1 MEIYTILIA
10 LHVIGTILGTGGATL
25 AEFQIMRSLKD
36 KKVSDDERAL
46 MHVNYGMIRVGMATL
61 LVSVIGMFWYF
72 YSTGSDHLLTSE
84 KIWIKELMFVMI
96 FINAVAL
103 QKRWIP
109 LWLGASVSFTS
120 WWGATILG
128 LAGHLPYTFST
139 YLAGYAIAIFAV
151 AGVLHLVRQVSS
163 GPAKTAKK
171 NVSLLIAAL
180 VFMALFA
187 IFYQVL
193 TKPSDVETESEMA
206 EVAIVREL
214 SSTVSYDV
222 PGGSHTVRFT
232 VGVDEDG
239 VIDRVSGTDTTD
251 PEHQANVDKFATA
264 LTTMIKGKKLSE
276 LDAVDMVGSSS
287 LTTAAFNEA
296 LADIRAQI

>member
-1 MEIYTILIA
+1 
-10 LHVIGTILGTGGATL
+10 
-25 AEFQIMRSLKD
+25 
-36 KKVSDDERAL
+36 
-46 MHVNYGMIRVGMATL
+46 
-61 LVSVIGMFWYF
+61 
-72 YSTGSDHLLTSE
+72 
-84 KIWIKELMFVMI
+84 
-96 FINAVAL
+96 
-103 QKRWIP
+103 
-109 LWLGASVSFTS
+109 VSFTS

-239 VIDRVSGTDTTD
+239 VIGRVSGTDTTD

>member
-1 MEIYTILIA
+1 MEIYTILII

-25 AEFQIMRSLKD
+25 AELQIVRSLKD

-46 MHVNYGMIRVGMATL
+46 LHVNYRMIRVGMAML
-61 LVSVIGMFWYF
+61 VVSVIGMIWYF
-72 YSTGSDHLLTSE
+72 YSIGSNHLLTSE
-84 KIWIKELMFVMI
+84 KLWIKDLMLVMI

-103 QKRWIP
+103 QKRWVP

-120 WWGATILG
+120 WWGATLLG
-128 LAGHLPYTFST
+128 LAGHLPYSFST
-139 YLAGYAIAIFAV
+139 YLLGYAVAIFAV

-171 NVSLLIAAL
+171 NMSLLVAAL

-193 TKPSDVETESEMA
+193 TKPSDVETESAA

-222 PGGSHTVRFT
+222 PGGSHTVRFSI
-232 VGVDEDG
+232 GVDDNG
-239 VIDRVSGTDTTD
+239 VIGQVTGKDTTD
-251 PEHQANVDKFATA
+251 PSHQGNVDKFATT

-276 LDAVDMVGSSS
+276 LKSVDMVGSSS

-296 LADIRAQI
+296 LADIRTQL

>member
-25 AEFQIMRSLKD
+25 AEFQIVRSLKD
-36 KKVSDDERAL
+36 KKISNDERAL
-46 MHVNYGMIRVGMATL
+46 MHVNYGMIRVGMAIL

-72 YSTGSDHLLTSE
+72 YSTGSDHLWTSE
-84 KIWIKELMFVMI
+84 KLWIKELMFVMI

-103 QKRWIP
+103 HKRWVP

-120 WWGATILG
+120 WWGATLLG
-128 LAGHLPYTFST
+128 LAGHLPYSFST
-139 YLAGYAIAIFAV
+139 YLLGYTVAIFAV
-151 AGVLHLVRQVSS
+151 AGVLHLVRQMSAA
-163 GPAKTAKK
+163 PAKSAKR
-171 NVSLLIAAL
+171 NMSLVIAAL
-180 VFMALFA
+180 LFMALFA

-193 TKPSDVETESEMA
+193 IKPSDVDTGTEA
-206 EVAIVREL
+206 TEVAIVREL

-232 VGVDEDG
+232 VGVDEDD
-239 VIDRVSGTDTTD
+239 VIGRVSGTDTTD
-251 PEHQANVDKFATA
+251 PEHQANVDKFATT

-276 LDAVDMVGSSS
+276 LDTVDMVGKSS

-296 LADIRAQI
+296 LAAIRTQI

>member
-1 MEIYTILIA
+1 MEIYTILIT

-36 KKVSDDERAL
+36 KKVSNDERAL
-46 MHVNYGMIRVGMATL
+46 MHVNYGMIRVGMAIL
-61 LVSVIGMFWYF
+61 LVSVIGMIWYF
-72 YSTGSDHLLTSE
+72 YSIGSNHLLTSE
-84 KIWIKELMFVMI
+84 KLWIKDLMFVMI
-96 FINAVAL
+96 FVNAIAL
-103 QKRWIP
+103 QKRWVP

-120 WWGATILG
+120 WWGATLLG

-139 YLAGYAIAIFAV
+139 YLAGYAVAIFAV

-171 NVSLLIAAL
+171 NVSLLVAAL

-193 TKPSDVETESEMA
+193 TKPSDVDSGTEAA

-222 PGGSHTVRFT
+222 PGGSHTVRFSI
-232 VGVDEDG
+232 GVDDNG
-239 VIDRVSGTDTTD
+239 VIGQVTGKDTTD
-251 PEHQANVDKFATA
+251 PSHQGNVDKFATT

-276 LDAVDMVGSSS
+276 LKSVDMVGSSS

-296 LADIRAQI
+296 LADIRTQL

>member
-46 MHVNYGMIRVGMATL
+46 MHVNYGMIRVGMAIL

-72 YSTGSDHLLTSE
+72 YSTGSNHLLTSE
-84 KIWIKELMFVMI
+84 KLWIKDLMFVMI
-96 FINAVAL
+96 FVNAIAL
-103 QKRWIP
+103 QKRWVP

-120 WWGATILG
+120 WWGATLLG

-139 YLAGYAIAIFAV
+139 YLAGYAVAIFAV
-151 AGVLHLVRQVSS
+151 AGILHFIRQVGGGAMKSS
-163 GPAKTAKK
+163 KQKLF
-171 NVSLLIAAL
+171 LLAAAL

-193 TKPSDVETESEMA
+193 TKPSDVDNGIEVA

-232 VGVDEDG
+232 VGIDEDG
-239 VIDRVSGTDTTD
+239 VIGNVSGVDTTD
-251 PEHQANVDKFATA
+251 PEHQANVNKFAVA
-264 LTTMIKGKKLSE
+264 LTTMIKGKKLDE
-276 LDAVDMVGSSS
+276 LKEVDMVGSSS

-296 LADIRAQI
+296 LTDIRSQI